1 VLIAAAAD
9 SCAVTAN
16 RMCPQKLAG
25 QNPAALN
32 RLSGFKVER
41 AGYGSLEWLAP
52 VDVRGVDLGDII
64 SIERGKLRR
73 YVWGVV

>member
-1 VLIAAAAD
+1 MVCLLLLLL
-9 SCAVTAN
+9 CCFCCCCKHLCLCLQN
-16 RMCPQKLAG
+16 LAR

-52 VDVRGVDLGDII
+52 VDVRRVDIGDII
-64 SIERGKLRR
+64 SIERGKLR
-73 YVWGVV
+73 